1 VTVKAVEA
9 MQVLRIDRWGFDQ
22 LLFEHPEVSRS
33 LIRLMVERL
42 RKMTR

>member
-1 VTVKAVEA
+1 MRAEEPVQA
-9 MQVLRIDRWGFDQ
+9 LRIDRWDFDQ

-42 RKMTR
+42 RKMTQ